1 MVELAKSYERYAE
14 RNQLLADA
22 RAVVA
27 RICGC
32 DMCDTHLINGVF
44 HCSIVVV
51 ELHATS
57 AAFGEPLLKNTWV
70 HGQFVFSLK
79 IG

>member
-32 DMCDTHLINGVF
+32 DMCGTHLIDSVF
-44 HCSIVVV
+44 HC
-51 ELHATS
+51 
-57 AAFGEPLLKNTWV
+57 
-70 HGQFVFSLK
+70 
-79 IG
+79 